1 MTISFF
7 NCVSNNFYP
16 SFNFFLCPK
25 VYWPLNYL
33 PDTASIPV
41 LERNYN
47 RSPLGLMQ
55 SRKDCEIFV
64 RNATRRGIWLAKRG
78 KEPES
83 VKKQFKQMRK
93 DNPNFSSGRK
103 VSQSQIIHQTFYV
116 TLQTSLDNFEGPFL
130 WRNRFDSL
138 DEEMDYLKN
147 HWRVVRDYWEQ
158 KKAEKK

>member
-1 MTISFF
+1 
-7 NCVSNNFYP
+7 
-16 SFNFFLCPK
+16 
-25 VYWPLNYL
+25 
-33 PDTASIPV
+33 
-41 LERNYN
+41 
-47 RSPLGLMQ
+47 
-55 SRKDCEIFV
+55 
-64 RNATRRGIWLAKRG
+64 
-78 KEPES
+78 
-83 VKKQFKQMRK
+83 MRK

-147 HWRVVRDYWEQ
+147 HWRVVKDYWEQ